1 MEDRDERIRIAV
13 ALSLCKG
20 IGPVRMVQIYKA
32 FADQWERLPFVPT
45 HELGLPAR
53 TEMELSRTGW
63 NALLDKAETSLH
75 KSFLSGI
82 RVHWVEDRL
91 FPERLGP
98 DRLPDGPLVLYT
110 KGDAEILR
118 APRTLGVVGTR
129 KPSDYGLACT
139 EIWVAGVE
147 LSNPVLVSGLAFGID
162 AEAHSSALHHSLKTI
177 ALLAHGLH
185 AVFPVAHREMASDI
199 LDRGGCWLSEL
210 PYGID
215 PEPGTFPQRN
225 RLIAGMSDAVVI
237 PEAGANSG
245 TLITARMALD
255 YNKPV
260 YAVPGRLGDP
270 HSEGCLALLA
280 SHKATIAFRPGQLL
294 EDLQWQLDPDR
305 ASAPALECV
314 ESVKAAIEVLR
325 RRRKRKG
332 PAVFRRDQ
340 LFPLCPDWS
349 RNQILTALDA
359 LEASGQA
366 LYDVVSDTY
375 SANAVAYAAVDEA
388 ASAYSS
394 KSSSAGASSV
404 DSSSSS
410 EESSSIS
417 PAAGATVGTVSKSSR

>member
-45 HELGLPAR
+45 PELGLPAR

-91 FPERLGP
+91 FPERLAP

-177 ALLAHGLH
+177 AVLAHGLH

-305 ASAPALECV
+305 ARAPALECV

-375 SANAVAYAAVDEA
+375 SANVVAYAAVDEV

-410 EESSSIS
+410 EASSSIS

>member
-1 MEDRDERIRIAV
+1 
-13 ALSLCKG
+13 
-20 IGPVRMVQIYKA
+20 
-32 FADQWERLPFVPT
+32 
-45 HELGLPAR
+45 
-53 TEMELSRTGW
+53 
-63 NALLDKAETSLH
+63 
-75 KSFLSGI
+75 
-82 RVHWVEDRL
+82 
-91 FPERLGP
+91 
-98 DRLPDGPLVLYT
+98 
-110 KGDAEILR
+110 
-118 APRTLGVVGTR
+118 
-129 KPSDYGLACT
+129 
-139 EIWVAGVE
+139 VAGVE

-177 ALLAHGLH
+177 AVLAHGLH
-185 AVFPVAHREMASDI
+185 AVFPVAHREMASDV

-305 ASAPALECV
+305 ARAPALECV

>member
-129 KPSDYGLACT
+129 KPSNYGLACT

-147 LSNPVLVSGLAFGID
+147 LSNPVIVSGLAFGID

-177 ALLAHGLH
+177 AVLAHGLH
-185 AVFPVAHREMASDI
+185 AVFPVAHREMASDV

-305 ASAPALECV
+305 ARAPALECI
-314 ESVKAAIEVLR
+314 ELVKAAIEVLR

-359 LEASGQA
+359 LEASGQV

-375 SANAVAYAAVDEA
+375 SANAVAQDAS
-388 ASAYSS
+388 SAYSS
-394 KSSSAGASSV
+394 KSSSAGGSSL

-410 EESSSIS
+410 EESSSS
-417 PAAGATVGTVSKSSR
+417 SLATSAAEGTVSRSSR

>member
-1 MEDRDERIRIAV
+1 MENRDERIRIAV

-129 KPSDYGLACT
+129 KPSNYGLACT

-147 LSNPVLVSGLAFGID
+147 LSNPVIVSGLAFGID

-177 ALLAHGLH
+177 AVLAHGLH
-185 AVFPVAHREMASDI
+185 AVFPVAHREMASDV

-270 HSEGCLALLA
+270 HSEGCLVLLA

-305 ASAPALECV
+305 SRAPALECI
-314 ESVKAAIEVLR
+314 ELVKAAIEVLR

-359 LEASGQA
+359 LEASGQV

-375 SANAVAYAAVDEA
+375 SANAVALDAS
-388 ASAYSS
+388 SAYSS
-394 KSSSAGASSV
+394 KSSSAGGSSL

-410 EESSSIS
+410 EESSSS
-417 PAAGATVGTVSKSSR
+417 SLSTGAAEGTVSRSSR

>member
-45 HELGLPAR
+45 PELGLPAR

-110 KGDAEILR
+110 KGDAQILR

-129 KPSDYGLACT
+129 KPSSYGLACT

-177 ALLAHGLH
+177 AVLAHGLH
-185 AVFPVAHREMASDI
+185 AVFPVAHREMASDV

-210 PYGID
+210 PFGID

-305 ASAPALECV
+305 ARAPALECV
-314 ESVKAAIEVLR
+314 ELVKAAIEVLR

-359 LEASGQA
+359 LETSGQV

-375 SANAVAYAAVDEA
+375 SANA
-388 ASAYSS
+388 AYSS

-410 EESSSIS
+410 EESSSMS
-417 PAAGATVGTVSKSSR
+417 PSAGAAVGTVSKSSR

>member
-177 ALLAHGLH
+177 AVLAHGLH

-375 SANAVAYAAVDEA
+375 SANAVAYAAVDEV

>member
-32 FADQWERLPFVPT
+32 FSDQWERLPFVPT

-63 NALLDKAETSLH
+63 NALLDRAETSLH

-129 KPSDYGLACT
+129 KPSNYGLACT

-147 LSNPVLVSGLAFGID
+147 LSNPVIVSGLAFGID

-177 ALLAHGLH
+177 AVLAHGLH
-185 AVFPVAHREMASDI
+185 AVFPVAHREMASDV

-305 ASAPALECV
+305 ARAPALECI
-314 ESVKAAIEVLR
+314 ELVKAAIEVLR

-359 LEASGQA
+359 LEASGQV

-375 SANAVAYAAVDEA
+375 SANAVAQDAS
-388 ASAYSS
+388 SAYSS
-394 KSSSAGASSV
+394 KSSSAGGSSL

-410 EESSSIS
+410 EESSSS
-417 PAAGATVGTVSKSSR
+417 SLSTGAAEGTVSRSSR

>member
-32 FADQWERLPFVPT
+32 FSDQWERLPFVPT

-129 KPSDYGLACT
+129 KPSNYGLACT

-147 LSNPVLVSGLAFGID
+147 LSNPVIVSGLAFGID

-177 ALLAHGLH
+177 AVLAHGLH
-185 AVFPVAHREMASDI
+185 AVFPVAHREMASDV

-305 ASAPALECV
+305 ARAPALECI
-314 ESVKAAIEVLR
+314 ELVKAAIEVLR

-359 LEASGQA
+359 LEASGQV

-375 SANAVAYAAVDEA
+375 SANAVAQDAS
-388 ASAYSS
+388 SAYSS
-394 KSSSAGASSV
+394 KSSSAGGSSL

-410 EESSSIS
+410 EESSSS
-417 PAAGATVGTVSKSSR
+417 SLSTGAAEGTVSRSSR

>member
-45 HELGLPAR
+45 RDLGLPAR

-177 ALLAHGLH
+177 AVLAHGLH
-185 AVFPVAHREMASDI
+185 AVFPVAHREMASDV

-294 EDLQWQLDPDR
+294 EDLQWPLDPDR
-305 ASAPALECV
+305 ARAPALECV
-314 ESVKAAIEVLR
+314 ELVKAAMEVLR

-332 PAVFRRDQ
+332 PAIFRRDQ

-359 LEASGQA
+359 LETSGQV

-375 SANAVAYAAVDEA
+375 SANA
-388 ASAYSS
+388 AYSS

-410 EESSSIS
+410 EESSSSS
-417 PAAGATVGTVSKSSR
+417 PSAGTTAGTVSKSSK

>member
-91 FPERLGP
+91 FPERLAP